1 MLETKFRR
9 KKTGEMTAVEFK
21 NVSFS
26 YQNGKQIL
34 KNLNFSIEE
43 GQEVAFIGRNGSGKS
58 TTAKLINCLLSALS
72 GEILVYGMVASDK
85 KNVFE
90 IRKTAGMV
98 FQNPDN
104 QSVATIV
111 EDDVAFGPENL
122 GVEREEIAKRIDFA
136 LKVTEME
143 EFRNKTFSRLSGGQK
158 QRIAI
163 ASVLAI
169 KPKILILDEATS
181 MLDPKGRNEIMDI
194 VEKLRK
200 EENLTVILITHYM
213 EETINCDKVFVF
225 NDGEIIKSGTPRE
238 VFADEEAIKK
248 AGLTLPR
255 ATIIAKKLKE
265 KGIDA
270 GEVLTE
276 EELEGNLCRLFA
288 KT

>member
-1 MLETKFRR
+1 MN
-9 KKTGEMTAVEFK
+9 AIEFK

-26 YQNGKQIL
+26 YENGVKTL
-34 KNLNFSIEE
+34 KNLSFTVEE
-43 GQEVAFIGRNGSGKS
+43 GQEVAFIGHNGSGKS
-58 TTAKLINCLLSALS
+58 TTAKLINCLLTATE
-72 GEILVYGMVASDK
+72 GEVLVYGKNASDK

-111 EDDVAFGPENL
+111 EDDIAFGPENL
-122 GVEREEIAKRIDFA
+122 GVKREEIAERIDFA
-136 LKVTEME
+136 LKATGME
-143 EFRNKTFSRLSGGQK
+143 EFRHKTFSRLSGGQK

-181 MLDPKGRNEIMDI
+181 MLDPKGRKEIMGI

-200 EENLTVILITHYM
+200 EEKMTVILITHYM
-213 EETINCDKVFVF
+213 EEVVSSDKVFVM
-225 NDGEIIKSGTPRE
+225 NEGEILAEGTPE
-238 VFADEEAIKK
+238 DIFSDEKTIEK
-248 AGLTLPR
+248 ARLTLPR
-255 ATIIAKKLKE
+255 ASIIASKLKE
-265 KGIDA
+265 KGIDL
-270 GEVLTE
+270 GRILTE
-276 EELEGNLCRLFA
+276 EQLEVALCKYLA

>member
-1 MLETKFRR
+1 MN
-9 KKTGEMTAVEFK
+9 AIEFK

-26 YQNGKQIL
+26 YGEGVKTL
-34 KNLNFSIEE
+34 KNISFAIEE
-43 GQEVAFIGRNGSGKS
+43 GQEVAFIGHNGSGKS
-58 TTAKLINCLLSALS
+58 TTAKLMNRLLSATE
-72 GEILVYGMVASDK
+72 GEVLVYGKSASDK
-85 KNVFE
+85 KNLFE

-111 EDDVAFGPENL
+111 EDDIAFGPENL
-122 GVEREEIAKRIDFA
+122 GVERKEIANRIDFA
-136 LKVTEME
+136 LKATGME

-181 MLDPKGRNEIMDI
+181 MLDPKGRKEIMEI

-200 EENLTVILITHYM
+200 EEKMTVILITHYM
-213 EETINCDKVFVF
+213 EEVVSADKVFVM
-225 NDGEIIKSGTPRE
+225 NEGEIISSGTPE
-238 VFADEEAIKK
+238 EIFSDEKTIKEAK
-248 AGLTLPR
+248 LTLPR
-255 ATIIAKKLKE
+255 ASIIASRLKE
-265 KGIDA
+265 RGIDL
-270 GEVLTE
+270 GKILTE
-276 EELEGNLCRLFA
+276 EQLEVALCKYLA

>member
-1 MLETKFRR
+1 MN
-9 KKTGEMTAVEFK
+9 AIEFK

-26 YQNGKQIL
+26 YGEGVKTL
-34 KNLNFSIEE
+34 KNLSFEIEE
-43 GQEVAFIGRNGSGKS
+43 GQEVAFIGHNGSGKS
-58 TTAKLINCLLSALS
+58 TTAKLMNCLLSATE
-72 GEILVYGMVASDK
+72 GEVLVYGKSTSDK

-111 EDDVAFGPENL
+111 EDDIAFGPENL
-122 GVEREEIAKRIDFA
+122 GVKREEIAERINFA
-136 LKVTEME
+136 LKATGME
-143 EFRNKTFSRLSGGQK
+143 EFRHKTFSRLSGGQK

-181 MLDPKGRNEIMDI
+181 MLDPKGRKEIMGI

-200 EENLTVILITHYM
+200 EEKMTVILITHYM
-213 EETINCDKVFVF
+213 EEVVSCDKVFVM
-225 NDGEIIKSGTPRE
+225 NEGEILAKGTPE
-238 VFADEEAIKK
+238 EIFSDEKTIKEAK
-248 AGLTLPR
+248 LTLPR
-255 ATIIAKKLKE
+255 ASIIASKLKE
-265 KGIDA
+265 KGIDL
-270 GEVLTE
+270 GKILTE
-276 EELEGNLCRLFA
+276 EQLEVALCKYLA

>member
-1 MLETKFRR
+1 MN
-9 KKTGEMTAVEFK
+9 AIEFK

-26 YQNGKQIL
+26 YGEGVKTL
-34 KNLNFSIEE
+34 KNISFAIGE
-43 GQEVAFIGRNGSGKS
+43 GQEVAFIGHNGSGKS
-58 TTAKLINCLLSALS
+58 TTAKLMNRLLSATE
-72 GEILVYGMVASDK
+72 GEVLVYGKSASDK
-85 KNVFE
+85 KNLFE

-111 EDDVAFGPENL
+111 EDDIAFGPENL
-122 GVEREEIAKRIDFA
+122 GVERKEIANRIDFA
-136 LKVTEME
+136 LKATGME

-181 MLDPKGRNEIMDI
+181 MLDPKGRKEIMEI

-200 EENLTVILITHYM
+200 EEKMTVILITHYM
-213 EETINCDKVFVF
+213 EEVVSADKVFVM
-225 NDGEIIKSGTPRE
+225 NEGEIISSGTPE
-238 VFADEEAIKK
+238 EIFSDEKTIKEAK
-248 AGLTLPR
+248 LTLPR
-255 ATIIAKKLKE
+255 ASIIASRLKE
-265 KGIDA
+265 RGIDL
-270 GEVLTE
+270 GKILTE
-276 EELEGNLCRLFA
+276 EQLEVALCKYLA

>member
-1 MLETKFRR
+1 MN
-9 KKTGEMTAVEFK
+9 AIEFK

-26 YQNGKQIL
+26 YGEGVKTL
-34 KNLNFSIEE
+34 KNISFAIEE
-43 GQEVAFIGRNGSGKS
+43 GQEVAFIGHNGSGKS
-58 TTAKLINCLLSALS
+58 TTAKLMNCLLSATE
-72 GEILVYGMVASDK
+72 GEVLVYGKSASDK
-85 KNVFE
+85 KNLFE

-111 EDDVAFGPENL
+111 EDDIAFGPENL
-122 GVEREEIAKRIDFA
+122 GVERKEIANRIDFA
-136 LKVTEME
+136 LKATGME

-181 MLDPKGRNEIMDI
+181 MLDPKGRKEIMGI

-200 EENLTVILITHYM
+200 EEKMTVILITHYM
-213 EETINCDKVFVF
+213 EEVVSADKVFVM
-225 NDGEIIKSGTPRE
+225 NEGEIISSGTPE
-238 VFADEEAIKK
+238 EIFSDEKTIKEAK
-248 AGLTLPR
+248 LTLPR
-255 ATIIAKKLKE
+255 ASIIASKLKE
-265 KGIDA
+265 RGIDL
-270 GEVLTE
+270 GNVLTE
-276 EELEGNLCRLFA
+276 ERLEVALCKYLA

>member
-1 MLETKFRR
+1 
-9 KKTGEMTAVEFK
+9 MTAVEFK

-122 GVEREEIAKRIDFA
+122 GVERKEIAKRIDFA

-181 MLDPKGRNEIMDI
+181 MLDPKGRKEIMDI

-276 EELEGNLCRLFA
+276 EELEGNLCRL
-288 KT
+288 